1 MAQTIEV
8 EVDVAD
14 LKDRS
19 ADSRG
24 RVNLGTEFSDREVR
38 VAVVEV
44 LDDGETEE

>member
-8 EVDVAD
+8 EVEVAD
-14 LKDRS
+14 LKDRA

-24 RVNLGTEFSDREVR
+24 RVNLGTDYSDREVR

-44 LDDGETEE
+44 LDDETEE

>member
-24 RVNLGTEFSDREVR
+24 RVNLGTDFSDREVR

-44 LDDGETEE
+44 LDEREE